1 MPGHCFGIT
10 VFEFYC
16 LWVLWVDSLACSGIL
31 APLLTIIAL
40 VNFERLKC
48 CQAADWKSKNWKTWT
63 GFAIASERQVMP
75 GRKSMISWLKTL
87 TWCRNWKWTVLN
99 WLQRRPSWSAWAIG
113 LRHWKLRLQT
123 SLPKNWPKGAS
134 RPLVDAKVATNRS
147 TLKPHRQ
154 KPRLCYARRRQQN
167 RSTLK
172 PHRQKPRLGFYAR
185 RRQHNWSTLLKP
197 RLCYYARRRPH
208 NMSTLQA
215 HRQKPRLYCCARRR
229 QHNVFSLMWGPG
241 FRIHRTR
248 FESAGSFANV
258 GASARLA
265 AHCLPC
271 LKKGV
276 RREGNGQSHN
286 LTGSPLK
293 YLLQK

>member
-1 MPGHCFGIT
+1 M
-10 VFEFYC
+10 
-16 LWVLWVDSLACSGIL
+16 LSSG
-31 APLLTIIAL
+31 
-40 VNFERLKC
+40 RLEVQKLE
-48 CQAADWKSKNWKTWT
+48 D
-63 GFAIASERQVMP
+63 
-75 GRKSMISWLKTL
+75 
-87 TWCRNWKWTVLN
+87 LN
-99 WLQRRPSWSAWAIG
+99 WLCHSIREAGHAWEEVDDF
-113 LRHWKLRLQT
+113 LTENPDMMQELEVDRSKLTATAAFLI
-123 SLPKNWPKGAS
+123 SLSN
-134 RPLVDAKVATNRS
+134 RAK
-147 TLKPHRQ
+147 TLKAAATDQLAQ
-154 KPRLCYARRRQQN
+154 KLTEGSQQTLGGGQSSNEQVNTQAAPAKAKALLCKAPPTEQVYTQAAQA
-167 RSTLK
+167 K
-172 PHRQKPRLGFYAR
+172 AKAGFDAR

-197 RLCYYARRRPH
+197 RLCYYARRRPR

-286 LTGSPLK
+286 LICSPLK